1 MVNLYLSLIKFSHTV
16 FALPFALIG
25 FYLAY
30 ITYQPNDFFYKFF
43 LVLLDMIFARS
54 TAMAFNRY
62 IDREIDAQNPRTKN
76 REIPAGKIS
85 PEAAKRFITFN
96 GMAFI
101 VTTYFINEICFLLS
115 PIALAVVLG
124 YSYTK
129 RFTWLC
135 HYVLGLGLALAPV
148 GAYLTIS
155 GKFDVITILMGC
167 SVFLWVGGF
176 DIIYA
181 LQDETFDKSNN
192 LKSIPSKFGV
202 KKSII
207 ISRVSHFFSA
217 LFLSIVL
224 ILMRNQFPEVGNLS
238 IVGLIIFILLLIRQH
253 WLVNEHN
260 LANINQAFFESNGL
274 ASLLF
279 GTLII
284 IDLFY

>member
-43 LVLLDMIFARS
+43 LVLLAMIFARS

-217 LFLSIVL
+217 LFLSIVI

>member
-1 MVNLYLSLIKFSHTV
+1 MVNLYLSLIKFSHTI

-25 FYLAY
+25 FYLAF

-43 LVLLDMIFARS
+43 LVLLAMIFARS

-62 IDREIDAQNPRTKN
+62 VDREIDAQNPRTNN
-76 REIPAGKIS
+76 REIPTGKIS
-85 PEAAKRFITFN
+85 PKAAKRFITFS

-101 VTTYFINEICFLLS
+101 LTTYFINEVCFLLS

-155 GKFDVITILMGC
+155 GKFDLIPILMGC

-192 LKSIPSKFGV
+192 LKSIPSTFGV
-202 KKSII
+202 KKSIT

-217 LFLSIVL
+217 LFLSIAL
-224 ILMRNQFPEVGNLS
+224 LLMRNQFPEVGSLS

-253 WLVNEHN
+253 RLVNEHN

>member
-43 LVLLDMIFARS
+43 LVLLAMIFARS

>member
-43 LVLLDMIFARS
+43 LVLLAMIFARS

-224 ILMRNQFPEVGNLS
+224 ILMRIQFPEVGNLS

>member
-43 LVLLDMIFARS
+43 LVLLAMIFARS

-155 GKFDVITILMGC
+155 GKFNVITILMGC

-274 ASLLF
+274 AGLLF

>member
-43 LVLLDMIFARS
+43 LVLLAMIFARS

-155 GKFDVITILMGC
+155 GKFNVITILMGC

>member
-43 LVLLDMIFARS
+43 LVLLAMIFARS

-224 ILMRNQFPEVGNLS
+224 ILMRHQFPEVGNLS

>member
-217 LFLSIVL
+217 LFLFIVL

>member
-43 LVLLDMIFARS
+43 LVLLAMIFARS

-238 IVGLIIFILLLIRQH
+238 IIGLIIFILLLIRQH

>member
-43 LVLLDMIFARS
+43 LVLLAMIFARS

-260 LANINQAFFESNGL
+260 LANINQAFF
-274 ASLLF
+274 
-279 GTLII
+279 
-284 IDLFY
+284 